1 MICSVANFFKL
12 NVIEAVQQA
21 YRSKAKK
28 KKHDQIRKKI
38 IRHFIETKLMIKK
51 NCLNFLG

>member
-21 YRSKAKK
+21 FRSKAKK
-28 KKHDQIRKKI
+28 KHDQVRKKI
-38 IRHFIETKLMIKK
+38 IRHFIETKLMNKK
-51 NCLNFLG
+51 NYLSFLG